1 MGRSYRGR
9 MFVRRFTRS
18 ELAAHWVVA
27 LSVLAMI
34 ATGLALGVNVAH
46 DAVFRVHVGSVF
58 ALAAGLAAVAAAGN
72 RRALGATARELRSL
86 SGDDRRWLAWAPRAA
101 LRRGGDPPPIGRFNG
116 GQKANAILVS
126 LFLLTVTGSGLYLW
140 ARVHGIVPNSN
151 LDGAA
156 HNLSAIAIIALV
168 SGHLYMAV
176 LNPGTRRALGG
187 IVTGRVDARWAAEH
201 HPAWRPA
208 EPPQP
213 PPSSSSTASG
223 SLNGG
228 TR

>member
-1 MGRSYRGR
+1 

-27 LSVLAMI
+27 VSVLAMI
-34 ATGLALGVNVAH
+34 ATGLALGADIAH
-46 DAVFRVHVGSVF
+46 DVVFPVHVGSVF
-58 ALAAGLAAVAAAGN
+58 VLAAGLVAVAVAGN
-72 RRALGATARELRSL
+72 RRALRATARELRSL
-86 SGDDRRWLAWAPRAA
+86 DGDDRRWLAWAPGAA
-101 LRRGGDPPPIGRFNG
+101 LRRGGEPPPIGRFNA
-116 GQKANAILVS
+116 GQKANAMLVT

-140 ARVHGIVPNSN
+140 AKVHGMVADSN
-151 LDGAA
+151 IDGAI

-201 HPAWRPA
+201 HPAWRPD
-208 EPPQP
+208 EPDRGDPAGPAKRGLTP
-213 PPSSSSTASG
+213 PGG
-223 SLNGG
+223 S
-228 TR
+228 RE

>member
-1 MGRSYRGR
+1 

-27 LSVLAMI
+27 VSVLAMI
-34 ATGLALGVNVAH
+34 ATGLALGADIAH
-46 DAVFRVHVGSVF
+46 DAVFPVHVGSVF
-58 ALAAGLAAVAAAGN
+58 VLAGN
-72 RRALGATARELRSL
+72 RRALRATARELRSL
-86 SGDDRRWLAWAPRAA
+86 DDDDRRWLVWAPRAA
-101 LRRGGDPPPIGRFNG
+101 LRRGGEPPPIGRFNA

-126 LFLLTVTGSGLYLW
+126 LFLVTVTGSGLYLW
-140 ARVHGIVPNSN
+140 AKVHGLVANSN

-201 HPAWRPA
+201 HPAWRPD
-208 EPPQP
+208 EPPDGVSRP
-213 PPSSSSTASG
+213 
-223 SLNGG
+223 
-228 TR
+228 

>member
-1 MGRSYRGR
+1 
-9 MFVRRFTRS
+9 MFVRRFTGS

-27 LSVLAMI
+27 VSVLAMI
-34 ATGLALGVNVAH
+34 ATGLALGAGIAH
-46 DAVFRVHVGSVF
+46 DAVFPVHVGSVF
-58 ALAAGLAAVAAAGN
+58 VLAAGLAAVAAAGN
-72 RRALGATARELRSL
+72 RRALRATARELRSL
-86 SGDDRRWLAWAPRAA
+86 DGDDRRWLAWAPRAA
-101 LRRGGDPPPIGRFNG
+101 LRRGGDPPPIGRFNA

-126 LFLLTVTGSGLYLW
+126 LFLVTVTGSGLYLW
-140 ARVHGIVPNSN
+140 AKVHGLVANSN
-151 LDGAA
+151 LDGAL
-156 HNLSAIAIIALV
+156 HNLSAIAIIALL

-201 HPAWRPA
+201 HPAWRPDG
-208 EPPQP
+208 QP
-213 PPSSSSTASG
+213 SPSSSSTASG